1 MTSSSAFLVHTH
13 IPWSP
18 LLYTAFLVF
27 PIHSELS
34 FLYFETSTWCRCTWF
49 IFRKQSLLGFL
60 NRKKKVFLLSCSAL
74 FIMNGWK
81 LWHLWKKQ
89 NSIQEV
95 YYTTSTCFS
104 LCKSNCFTYVTAI
117 SSGDLKMIYFA
128 DFLKITE
135 NRLISCKK
143 VKSSMIE
150 LIHTN
155 SEYLVI
161 SVN

>member
-1 MTSSSAFLVHTH
+1 MVGNYDMSEKSRIHFKRF
-13 IPWSP
+13 IIQP
-18 LLYTAFLVF
+18 LLVIRYV
-27 PIHSELS
+27 
-34 FLYFETSTWCRCTWF
+34 RV
-49 IFRKQSLLGFL
+49 IF
-60 NRKKKVFLLSCSAL
+60 
-74 FIMNGWK
+74 
-81 LWHLWKKQ
+81 
-89 NSIQEV
+89 
-95 YYTTSTCFS
+95 
-104 LCKSNCFTYVTAI
+104 FTYVTAI